1 MRGRNLRIAPPH
13 VEERKCMS
21 SAEVLKEIAAE
32 VSTCARCDLCRS
44 RTRAVPGE
52 GNPQAKLLFIGEGP
66 GFHEDQQG
74 RPFVGPS
81 GQLLQELLK
90 SINLKREDVFI
101 TNVVKCRPPD
111 NRDPLPSEIDACN
124 DYLDRQIAA
133 IQPLVIV
140 TLGRHSMA
148 KFFSGEKISAIHGR
162 ARKKD
167 GYICIPM
174 FHPAAALRTESYKIA
189 LREDFKKIPLALAE
203 AERLASE
210 SPGKEAVTAA
220 KAKKEEPPEQMSL
233 F

>member
-1 MRGRNLRIAPPH
+1 
-13 VEERKCMS
+13 MS
-21 SAEVLKEIAAE
+21 SAETLKEVAAE
-32 VSTCARCDLCRS
+32 VSTCARCDLCKG

-52 GNPQAKLLFIGEGP
+52 GNSQAKILFIGEGP
-66 GFHEDQQG
+66 GFHEDKQG

-111 NRDPLPSEIDACN
+111 NRDPLPAEIDACN

-133 IQPLVIV
+133 IQPQVIV

-162 ARKKD
+162 PRKKD

-189 LREDFKKIPLALAE
+189 LHEDFKKIPVALAE
-203 AERLASE
+203 AERLGAEVSAKPAVPAS
-210 SPGKEAVTAA
+210 V
-220 KAKKEEPPEQMSL
+220 KKEEPPQQMSL

>member
-1 MRGRNLRIAPPH
+1 
-13 VEERKCMS
+13 MS
-21 SAEVLKEIAAE
+21 SAEILKEVAAE
-32 VSTCARCDLCRS
+32 VSTCANCELCKS
-44 RTRAVPGE
+44 RTKAVPGE
-52 GNPQAKLLFIGEGP
+52 GNPQAKILFIGEGP
-66 GFHEDQQG
+66 GFHEDKQG

-189 LREDFKKIPLALAE
+189 LREDFKKIPVALVE
-203 AERLASE
+203 AEHLAAEVSAK
-210 SPGKEAVTAA
+210 PAVPASV
-220 KAKKEEPPEQMSL
+220 KKEEPPQQMSL

>member
-1 MRGRNLRIAPPH
+1 
-13 VEERKCMS
+13 MS
-21 SAEVLKEIAAE
+21 SAEILKEVAAE
-32 VSTCARCDLCRS
+32 VSTCARCDLCKS

-52 GNPQAKLLFIGEGP
+52 GNPQAKILFIGEGP
-66 GFHEDQQG
+66 GFHEDKQG

-111 NRDPLPSEIDACN
+111 NRDPLPAEIDACN

-189 LREDFKKIPLALAE
+189 LREVFKKIPVALAE
-203 AERLASE
+203 AERLAAEVSAK
-210 SPGKEAVTAA
+210 PAVPASV
-220 KAKKEEPPEQMSL
+220 KKEEPPQQMSL

>member
-1 MRGRNLRIAPPH
+1 
-13 VEERKCMS
+13 MS
-21 SAEVLKEIAAE
+21 STEILKEVAAE

-66 GFHEDQQG
+66 GFHEDKQG

-111 NRDPLPSEIDACN
+111 NRDPLPAEIDACN

-148 KFFSGEKISAIHGR
+148 KFFSGEKISVIHGR
-162 ARKKD
+162 PRKKD

-174 FHPAAALRTESYKIA
+174 FHPAAALRTESYKVA
-189 LREDFKKIPLALAE
+189 LREDFKKIPLVLAE
-203 AERLASE
+203 AERLAAE
-210 SPGKEAVTAA
+210 GAMKPVAPVAPT
-220 KAKKEEPPEQMSL
+220 KKEEPPEQLSL

>member
-1 MRGRNLRIAPPH
+1 
-13 VEERKCMS
+13 MS
-21 SAEVLKEIAAE
+21 SAEILKEVAAE
-32 VSTCARCDLCRS
+32 VSTCARCDLCKG
-44 RTRAVPGE
+44 RTKAVPGE
-52 GNPQAKLLFIGEGP
+52 GNSQAKILFIGEGP
-66 GFHEDQQG
+66 GFHEDKQG

-101 TNVVKCRPPD
+101 TNVVKCRPPE
-111 NRDPLPSEIDACN
+111 NRDPLPAEIDACN

-133 IQPLVIV
+133 IQPKVIV

-189 LREDFKKIPLALAE
+189 LREDFKKIPIALAE
-203 AERLASE
+203 AERLAAEVSVK
-210 SPGKEAVTAA
+210 PAVPASV
-220 KAKKEEPPEQMSL
+220 KKEEPPQQMSL

>member
-1 MRGRNLRIAPPH
+1 
-13 VEERKCMS
+13 MS
-21 SAEVLKEIAAE
+21 SAEILKEVAAE
-32 VSTCARCDLCRS
+32 VSTCARCDLCKG

-52 GNPQAKLLFIGEGP
+52 GNPQAKILFIGEGP
-66 GFHEDQQG
+66 GFHEDKQG

-162 ARKKD
+162 PRKKD

-189 LREDFKKIPLALAE
+189 LREDFKKIPVALAE
-203 AERLASE
+203 AERLAAEVSAK
-210 SPGKEAVTAA
+210 PAVRASV
-220 KAKKEEPPEQMSL
+220 KKEEPPQQMSL

>member
-1 MRGRNLRIAPPH
+1 
-13 VEERKCMS
+13 MS
-21 SAEVLKEIAAE
+21 SEEILKEVAVE
-32 VSTCARCDLCRS
+32 VSTCTRCDLCKS

-52 GNPQAKLLFIGEGP
+52 GNPHAKILFIGEGP
-66 GFHEDQQG
+66 GLHEDKQG

-111 NRDPLPSEIDACN
+111 NRDPLPAEIAACN
-124 DYLDRQIAA
+124 DYLDRQIGA

-203 AERLASE
+203 AERLAA
-210 SPGKEAVTAA
+210 EASA
-220 KAKKEEPPEQMSL
+220 KPAVPAKVKKEEPPQQMSL

>member
-1 MRGRNLRIAPPH
+1 
-13 VEERKCMS
+13 MS
-21 SAEVLKEIAAE
+21 SAEILKEVAAE
-32 VSTCARCDLCRS
+32 VSTCARCDLCKS

-52 GNPQAKLLFIGEGP
+52 GNPQAKILFIGEGP
-66 GFHEDQQG
+66 GFHEDKQG

-111 NRDPLPSEIDACN
+111 NRDPLPAEIDACN

-189 LREDFKKIPLALAE
+189 LREDFKKIPIALAE
-203 AERLASE
+203 AERLVAEVSAKPAVPAS
-210 SPGKEAVTAA
+210 V
-220 KAKKEEPPEQMSL
+220 KKEEPPQQMSL

>member
-1 MRGRNLRIAPPH
+1 
-13 VEERKCMS
+13 MS
-21 SAEVLKEIAAE
+21 SAEILKEVAAE
-32 VSTCARCDLCRS
+32 VSTCARCDLCKS

-52 GNPQAKLLFIGEGP
+52 GNPQAKILFIGEGP
-66 GFHEDQQG
+66 GFHEDKQG

-189 LREDFKKIPLALAE
+189 LREDFKKIPVALAE
-203 AERLASE
+203 AERLGAEVSAKPAVPAS
-210 SPGKEAVTAA
+210 V
-220 KAKKEEPPEQMSL
+220 KKEEPPQQMSL

>member
-1 MRGRNLRIAPPH
+1 
-13 VEERKCMS
+13 MS
-21 SAEVLKEIAAE
+21 SAEILKEVAAE
-32 VSTCARCDLCRS
+32 VSTCARCDLCKS

-52 GNPQAKLLFIGEGP
+52 GNPQAKILFIGEGP
-66 GFHEDQQG
+66 GFHEDKQG

-162 ARKKD
+162 A
-167 GYICIPM
+167 PM

-189 LREDFKKIPLALAE
+189 LREDFKKIPVALAE
-203 AERLASE
+203 AERLAAEVSAK
-210 SPGKEAVTAA
+210 PAVPASV
-220 KAKKEEPPEQMSL
+220 KKEEPPQQMSL